1 MRYCPACHSVF
12 PNEFR
17 TCPKDQA
24 ELRTASELQPG
35 MVLRGKYE
43 ILEKIGAGGMASVY
57 RARHLAFNEVCA
69 IKVVAAR
76 LSDDED
82 FLRRFRNEAVVA
94 RRFQHPH
101 AVRVD
106 DLDTTEDGRPFI
118 VMEFVEGPN
127 LREVVRREG
136 ALGLRRALTI
146 ARQVASALA
155 AAHHLGI
162 VHRDIKPDNVLLTS
176 TGPDAAAKVLD
187 FGIAKVKEGF
197 FGGGEQIATRT
208 GAVVGTPQY
217 ISPEQ
222 ALGRRGDELDGRADL
237 YSLGVVLYEMVTGR
251 LPFESDTAMGIILHH
266 LQTLPTPPHDVRP
279 DLDIPPP
286 LSAVLLRMLDKD
298 RERRFRTSDDL
309 ITALDEV
316 LALPLPERA
325 ASVNPAGAD
334 LRPPTPPRAVP
345 ADIDQA
351 DTRMMPKTPPVSSSR
366 SMAPTPVPLPT
377 VHIPLPIPG
386 TPLPRTPAPP
396 PLPVTGG
403 RPAKKRP
410 RVFSFLQ
417 FWAGLAIALYFVF
430 GRGDSKRPRRA
441 ATASPAA
448 AVAGENSPERD
459 DRIEEAVEA
468 ALEDSPV
475 TTDESISVAVDRGVV
490 TLYGHVHARKPAEEA
505 DRLAR
510 GVPGVTAVS
519 NEIQLRARDDHRA
532 SVPRAE
538 AVLALPPPDGVAG
551 AGPVPAVPGLPAL
564 DSALQ
569 KMTRDLPLRSLL
581 RAGQREL
588 ARGRP
593 EEAMHAFS
601 AALSLDPGN
610 PEAAAGLAAAGRML
624 SEQDRRQRSSPPAPP
639 APRAMPRPPDG
650 ER

>member
-1 MRYCPACHSVF
+1 VRYCPACHSVF

-24 ELRTASELQPG
+24 ELRSASELQPG

-43 ILEKIGAGGMASVY
+43 ILDKVGAGGMASVY
-57 RARHLAFNEVCA
+57 RARHLAFDEVCA
-69 IKVVAAR
+69 IKVVAGR

-118 VMEFVEGPN
+118 VMEYVEGPN

-155 AAHHLGI
+155 AAHQLGI
-162 VHRDIKPDNVLLTS
+162 IHRDIKPDNVLLTGS
-176 TGPDAAAKVLD
+176 RGAESAKVLD

-197 FGGGEQIATRT
+197 FGGGDHVATRT

-266 LQTLPTPPHDVRP
+266 LQTLPTPPHELRP
-279 DLDIPPP
+279 DLDIPEP

-298 RERRFRTSDDL
+298 RDRRFRSAADL
-309 ITALDEV
+309 IAALDDV
-316 LALPLPERA
+316 LALPLPEKA
-325 ASVNPAGAD
+325 GPAPDSSAGGA
-334 LRPPTPPRAVP
+334 RPVTPRPLP
-345 ADIDQA
+345 GDIDHHE
-351 DTRMMPKTPPVSSSR
+351 TRVMPRTPPVATSVR
-366 SMAPTPVPLPT
+366 TPVPTPT
-377 VHIPLPIPG
+377 LHLPLPIPG
-386 TPLPRTPAPP
+386 TPLPQNATPP
-396 PLPVTGG
+396 PLPSGVRSRVKAKGRASWWKWVGIALAGYVIFG
-403 RPAKKRP
+403 RPDARP
-410 RVFSFLQ
+410 RVKP
-417 FWAGLAIALYFVF
+417 VEE
-430 GRGDSKRPRRA
+430 
-441 ATASPAA
+441 ASSGPAA
-448 AVAGENSPERD
+448 AVEQDDESSAAENARLKA
-459 DRIEEAVEA
+459 AVEKV
-468 ALEDSPV
+468 LEDAPRTS
-475 TTDESISVAVDRGVV
+475 DEAIAVHVDDGEV
-490 TLYGHVHARKPAEEA
+490 TLTGHVHDREIAQEA
-505 DRLAR
+505 GSLAR
-510 GVPGVTAVS
+510 TVTGVTDVA
-519 NEIQLRARDDHRA
+519 NEIELRAPGDHRS

-538 AVLALPPPDGVAG
+538 AVPAVPPPDGG
-551 AGPVPAVPGLPAL
+551 VPPMPGLPAL

-569 KMTRDLPLRSLL
+569 MVTRDLPVAQLVRT
-581 RAGQREL
+581 GQRQLE
-588 ARGRP
+588 RGRP
-593 EEAMHAFS
+593 D
-601 AALSLDPGN
+601 AALEAFTAALQLDPGN
-610 PEAAAGLAAAGRML
+610 PEAAAGAADAGRQIAARA
-624 SEQDRRQRSSPPAPP
+624 ERQRPRARPSPPPP
-639 APRAMPRPPDG
+639 SPPDP